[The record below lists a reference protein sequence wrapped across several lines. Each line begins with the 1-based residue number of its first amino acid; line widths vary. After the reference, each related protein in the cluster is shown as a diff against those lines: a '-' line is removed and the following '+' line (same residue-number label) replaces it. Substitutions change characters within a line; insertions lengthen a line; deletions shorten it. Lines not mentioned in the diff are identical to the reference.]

1 MRIQNSKFKNEN
13 LNTSKK
19 EKGPLSQV
27 QEKQSNKSKNVFLS
41 QFLKDTDENTQ
52 YKKIVSSW

>member
-13 LNTSKK
+13 F
-19 EKGPLSQV
+19 EKDPLSQV

-52 YKKIVSSW
+52 